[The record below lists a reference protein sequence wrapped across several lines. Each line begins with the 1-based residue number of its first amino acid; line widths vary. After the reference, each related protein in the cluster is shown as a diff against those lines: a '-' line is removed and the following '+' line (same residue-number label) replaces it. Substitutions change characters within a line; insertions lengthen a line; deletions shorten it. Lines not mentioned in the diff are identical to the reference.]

1 MISSL
6 RVTFFLARKSIMRS
20 NLGVTLLTIFILVLI
35 ALNLLFVPALLN
47 GLVTSA
53 NDQVIT
59 NYSSHIIVNPRGHD
73 TQIVHVDD
81 LIRQIESIDG
91 VSAATARNSIVSVMK
106 YKNKQGD
113 EWRLNCTVYGIM
125 PEREKRVF
133 DVSRYL
139 IEGSYLEPRDRNQIL
154 LGVQLAG
161 SDDESVEL
169 YARSLRHVHA
179 GDKVTV
185 SFGNGLVKEYKVKG
199 IFRTGFISTDL
210 QAHISELE
218 FEEVMPSVRETATSV
233 NVKLKDDAASK
244 QVIEKIN
251 TLRADLDFQTWE
263 QNAGIVNS
271 MTTSFQIINEII
283 NFVNAL
289 VAGITIF
296 IVTYVDVVNR
306 RRQIGIL
313 RAIGIKGMPIISSYL
328 VRAMFYVI
336 IGLIFSWILFVYAV
350 IPYEEGNPFYF
361 PFGPV
366 FFTSDFPL
374 VVRTAIILSAVSLV
388 AAFIPVWL
396 VMRTKIMDA
405 IWG

>member
-1 MISSL
+1 MLTTL
-6 RVTFFLARKSIMRS
+6 RVTFFLARKSIVRG
-20 NLGVTLLTIFILVLI
+20 NIGVTVLTIFILILI

-47 GLVTSA
+47 GLTTSA

-59 NYSSHIIVNPRGHD
+59 NYSSHIIVNPRGRD
-73 TQIVHVDD
+73 IQIVHADD
-81 LIRQIESIDG
+81 FIRQIESIDG
-91 VSAATARNSIVSVMK
+91 VSSATARNSIVSVVK

-113 EWRLNCTVYGIM
+113 EWRVNCTVYGIM
-125 PEREKRVF
+125 PEKEKKVF
-133 DVSRYL
+133 EVSKYL
-139 IEGSYLEPRDRNQIL
+139 VEGSYLESRDRSQIL
-154 LGVQLAG
+154 LGIQLAG
-161 SDDESVEL
+161 SDDPSIEL
-169 YARSLRHVHA
+169 YARSLRHVHT

-185 SFGNGLVKEYKVKG
+185 TFGNGFVKEYKVKG
-199 IFRTGFISTDL
+199 VFRTGFISTDL
-210 QAHISELE
+210 QAYVSDLE
-218 FEEVMPSVRETATSV
+218 FEDIMPSTHNTATSI
-233 NVKLKDDAASK
+233 NVKLKDGAVSK
-244 QVIEKIN
+244 DVIEKI
-251 TLRADLDFQTWE
+251 RQIRGDLDFQTWE

-271 MTTSFQIINEII
+271 MTTSFQFINEII

-313 RAIGIKGMPIISSYL
+313 RAIGIKRLPIICSYL
-328 VRAMFYVI
+328 VRALFYVV
-336 IGLIFSWILFVYAV
+336 IGIIFSWVLFNRVI
-350 IPYEEGNPFYF
+350 IPYESGNPFYF

-366 FFTSDFPL
+366 YFTSDYPL
-374 VVRTAIILSAVSLV
+374 LMRTAIMLSGVSLV

>member
-20 NLGVTLLTIFILVLI
+20 NIGVTLLTIFILVLI

-218 FEEVMPSVRETATSV
+218 FEEVMPSARETATSV